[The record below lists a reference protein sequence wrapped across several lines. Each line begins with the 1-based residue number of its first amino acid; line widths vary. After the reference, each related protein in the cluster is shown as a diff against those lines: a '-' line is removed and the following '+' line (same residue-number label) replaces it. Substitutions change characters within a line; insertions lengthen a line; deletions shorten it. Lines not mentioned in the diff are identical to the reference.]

1 MIVNGKRA
9 LAHIEKVTNIR
20 PIEGADNIEQCYV
33 LGWNLICKKGEFKEG
48 DPCVYIEIDSKV
60 PEREEFEFL
69 RTKGFKVKT
78 MKLGKFNC
86 ISQGLALPQSVFK
99 ELDGLREGTDVT
111 DILGIKYSVE
121 EDNIRKSNGDPN
133 AKYKSM
139 KARHPKFFSNKFVK
153 KLMKHEWFRKFIFV
167 FLGKKKDAPKE
178 FPSFI
183 SKTDEERC
191 LIAQTKIVTDHG
203 IKSISNIVNNQLP
216 VKVLSM
222 NSDGTLSYKKILDY
236 QKFNHPSGE
245 VLTLEYPY
253 KVGASRLN
261 HLCCTSD
268 HKIFT
273 RNGYIAA
280 KDIKIGDVIYS
291 PVEAYEDSCLSPIYG
306 MLLGDSHIY
315 RDKRVGGLLRVIATN
330 GEEQLEYLKYKKS
343 LFNDG
348 KICNAGIGSFGNGKC
363 CYHWYLPVDAYVDMN
378 LRTDCFINGKKTIT
392 DNFLNKLTEESL
404 AFWYM
409 DDGCLSYRMA
419 NVHSPSIRLN
429 TQGFSE
435 SDNHKLANLLNDKFG
450 ISCHVSPEKKNNK
463 AYYHIYI
470 DVDGTL
476 NFLSLVTPYM
486 CKSMSYKTLP
496 QYEPLLET
504 KKKTYKKT
512 YRVLPCPVINIYNGQ
527 RKNKIFPQKFNT
539 VYDIEVEDNHNF
551 IADGVVTHNCENQ
564 PWRVGDGNTYVAT
577 EKLDGTS
584 CTYALE
590 KKGKNKFEFYVCSRN
605 VRQQDEKQKCYHD
618 HNIYWDLAF
627 KYDIER
633 HLRDFLHDNPELK
646 WVCIQGEGVGSVQ
659 GNPLKL
665 VEDDLYIFNFKDSV
679 RGRWSSDA
687 GKTLIE
693 QWGMKWVPILGTVQ
707 MPDTMEKLKELAT
720 GKSAINS
727 NVMREGLVYRSL
739 DGKDSF
745 KNVSREYLL
754 KRKE

>member
-20 PIEGADNIEQCYV
+20 HIEGADNIEQCYI

-99 ELDGLREGTDVT
+99 ELNGLEEGTDVT
-111 DILGIKYSVE
+111 DLLGIKYSVE
-121 EDNIRKSNGDPN
+121 EDNIRKSNGNPN

-153 KLMKHEWFRKFIFV
+153 KLMKHEWFRKLIFV
-167 FLGKKKDAPKE
+167 FLGRKKDKPKE
-178 FPSFI
+178 FPSFV
-183 SKTDEERC
+183 SKTDEER
-191 LIAQTKIVTDHG
+191 V
-203 IKSISNIVNNQLP
+203 
-216 VKVLSM
+216 
-222 NSDGTLSYKKILDY
+222 
-236 QKFNHPSGE
+236 
-245 VLTLEYPY
+245 
-253 KVGASRLN
+253 
-261 HLCCTSD
+261 
-268 HKIFT
+268 
-273 RNGYIAA
+273 
-280 KDIKIGDVIYS
+280 
-291 PVEAYEDSCLSPIYG
+291 
-306 MLLGDSHIY
+306 
-315 RDKRVGGLLRVIATN
+315 
-330 GEEQLEYLKYKKS
+330 
-343 LFNDG
+343 
-348 KICNAGIGSFGNGKC
+348 
-363 CYHWYLPVDAYVDMN
+363 
-378 LRTDCFINGKKTIT
+378 
-392 DNFLNKLTEESL
+392 
-404 AFWYM
+404 
-409 DDGCLSYRMA
+409 
-419 NVHSPSIRLN
+419 
-429 TQGFSE
+429 
-435 SDNHKLANLLNDKFG
+435 
-450 ISCHVSPEKKNNK
+450 
-463 AYYHIYI
+463 
-470 DVDGTL
+470 
-476 NFLSLVTPYM
+476 
-486 CKSMSYKTLP
+486 
-496 QYEPLLET
+496 
-504 KKKTYKKT
+504 
-512 YRVLPCPVINIYNGQ
+512 
-527 RKNKIFPQKFNT
+527 
-539 VYDIEVEDNHNF
+539 
-551 IADGVVTHNCENQ
+551 ENQ

-633 HLRDFLHDNPELK
+633 HLRDFLHDNSELE

-679 RGRWSSDA
+679 SGRWSSDA
-687 GKTLIE
+687 GKMLIE
-693 QWGMKWVPILGTVQ
+693 EWGMKWVPILGTVQ
-707 MPDTMEKLKELAT
+707 MPDTMEELKELAT
-720 GKSAINS
+720 GKSAVNS